1 MNVVI
6 YISYKRMIAHKHLI
20 LLADIKPSFDFSFLD
35 NKLPSLDLF
44 HLQLKRFIFWPKDTL
59 DVV

>member
-20 LLADIKPSFDFSFLD
+20 LLADITPSFDFSFLD
-35 NKLPSLDLF
+35 DKLPSLDLF
-44 HLQLKRFIFWPKDTL
+44 HLQLKRFIF
-59 DVV
+59 